1 MDRNPEMRFHL
12 EPALAEIT
20 LKKEEV
26 REQQEKNVE
35 KKHQI
40 EECLR
45 QLQSQ
50 QDELDPVAS
59 GPSPTVDPQRFAG
72 QNAVNTLELI
82 DMGVMS
88 DSHMLAMMYCGDMS
102 FWFCK
107 YSRDWNFLNSSNRN
121 NFEEIKNIGIS
132 YLRIYIKA
140 VERILRFNGWNCERA
155 KDLLKYFSEL
165 K

>member
-1 MDRNPEMRFHL
+1 MYRNPEMRSHF

-20 LKKEEV
+20 IKKEEV

-40 EECLR
+40 EECLK

-50 QDELDPVAS
+50 QDELAPAARA
-59 GPSPTVDPQRFAG
+59 PTPNTDSQRFAG
-72 QNAVNTLELI
+72 ENAVNTLELI
-82 DMGVMS
+82 DMGIMS

-107 YSRDWNFLNSSNRN
+107 YSQDWNSPNSSNRI

-132 YLRIYIKA
+132 YLKIYIRA